1 MRAGTNEALFKRLIR
16 DRFGLVL
23 LGKRA
28 WRNPPPYSVG
38 ISVDETIETEDYRL
52 LIEIDSGNYAKLLVG
67 QYMLINA
74 LNGESSDHRKDIFV
88 VIHYN
93 GVNTEN
99 PFNPERTRMN
109 LRLCNQ
115 TFLSGDGI
123 PFLVFNIGGFNEF
136 ISNIPSLEVLN
147 SRITDLLQEEAA
159 LHP

>member
-1 MRAGTNEALFKRLIR
+1 
-16 DRFGLVL
+16 
-23 LGKRA
+23 
-28 WRNPPPYSVG
+28 
-38 ISVDETIETEDYRL
+38 
-52 LIEIDSGNYAKLLVG
+52 
-67 QYMLINA
+67 MLINA